1 MDFNFTSEE
10 HTNKT
15 FHLMENVS
23 LEEHSMNVSSSEPSA
38 AMMTFYIFLF
48 LIVEIPGN
56 FLLLS
61 MITYEKYGMDSQKRT
76 VTNQL
81 LSSICISFIVHNVIA
96 MPILMLHRIYH
107 MFLITLCKKMF
118 LFFCG
123 LLLAFHY
130 LGDNDI
136 YVKSVPSVVTY
147 YCIYYAMRWNSLYL

>member
-1 MDFNFTSEE
+1 MDSNFTSEKYDII
-10 HTNKT
+10 TNKT

-76 VTNQL
+76 VKNQL
-81 LSSICISFIVHNVIA
+81 LSSICVSFLIHNVIV
-96 MPILMLHRIYH
+96 MPIAVLHRIYH
-107 MFLITLCKKMF
+107 PFLITLCKEIF
-118 LFFCG
+118 LFCRVG
-123 LLLAFHY
+123 
-130 LGDNDI
+130 
-136 YVKSVPSVVTY
+136 
-147 YCIYYAMRWNSLYL
+147 